1 MKTSLKII
9 IKIGVFLYLLSISP
23 FFNELFS
30 GIINNNMFLTSS
42 IYESDFEQQISIK
55 DQLNLMK
62 INKEV
67 TLSENINIT
76 SGKYI
81 DNSNTQTPNEIPS
94 SNENQATSKKKVY
107 IYNTH
112 QQEGYSEGK
121 TVVDGS
127 IELANILQE
136 AGIEVVYES
145 NDFSKYLKEN
155 NLDYNYSYYASNHYL
170 NEALVNYG
178 GFDLVIDFHRDSVPR
193 ENTYIDIENRKYAK
207 MMFVVGGLS
216 VNKDHIIQISDTI
229 ASLIDKQKQ
238 GVMKKTMV
246 RESYYNQEVYKN
258 MVLIEVGSDT
268 NYYDEISN
276 STKLLGKA
284 IIEYLR

>member
-1 MKTSLKII
+1 MKTSIKII
-9 IKIGVFLYLLSISP
+9 IKLCVFLYVLMLSP
-23 FFNELFS
+23 FFNEIFTNF
-30 GIINNNMFLTSS
+30 IHTNVFMTSS

-62 INKEV
+62 ISDNV

-81 DNSNTQTPNEIPS
+81 DNTSKNNNIISPNTS
-94 SNENQATSKKKVY
+94 HKKKVY

-112 QQEGYSEGK
+112 QQEGYYNNK

-127 IELANILQE
+127 IELANLLQE
-136 AGIEVVYES
+136 ANIEVVYES
-145 NDFSKYLKEN
+145 NDFSKYLKQN
-155 NLDYNYSYYASNHYL
+155 GLNYNDSYQASYYYL
-170 NEALVNYG
+170 NEALVNYS
-178 GFDLVIDFHRDSVPR
+178 GFDLVIDYHRDSVPR
-193 ENTYIDIENRKYAK
+193 DNTYIIKDDKKYAK

-216 VNKDHIIQISDTI
+216 PNKDHIITISNTLANLVSKRKDE
-229 ASLIDKQKQ
+229 
-238 GVMKKTMV
+238 VMKKTMM

-258 MVLIEVGSDT
+258 MILVEVGSDT

-276 STKLLGKA
+276 STKLLSEA